1 MPDWQQVF
9 SASVEMTILFW
20 VYHTEPEK
28 YFKQLII
35 FSACISLAGFIAA
48 EAVFIPPV
56 EPGVY
61 IFA

>member
-1 MPDWQQVF
+1 
-9 SASVEMTILFW
+9 MTILFS
-20 VYHTEPEK
+20 VYHTELEK

-35 FSACISLAGFIAA
+35 FSACVLLAGFFVA

-61 IFA
+61 GYA